1 MSDEFIFP
9 LNGLAAG
16 RNSFRL
22 HAQKAFFDSFENP
35 EILDADLSVAV
46 SVLRTGQVADVDCE
60 LEGTVTVPCDRCL
73 EDLVIAVDEHPR
85 LRFRFGEAVAD
96 DSDREREVIVLPAS
110 ATELDLRQVVYDYAC
125 LAVPLHKVHPDGGCN
140 PETLRFLK
148 AEELPESHSEAV
160 DSPFAGLKDLFKE
173 KGKR

>member
-1 MSDEFIFP
+1 MSEDFIFP

-16 RNSFRL
+16 RNTFRL
-22 HAQKAFFDSFENP
+22 HAHKAFFDSFENP

-85 LRFRFGEAVAD
+85 LRFRFGEAAAG
-96 DSDREREVIVLPAS
+96 DSDREREVVVLPAS
-110 ATELDLRQVVYDYAC
+110 ATGLDLRQVVYDYAC
-125 LAVPLHKVHPDGGCN
+125 LAVPLRKVHPDGGCN
-140 PETLRFLK
+140 PEALSFLTT
-148 AEELPESHSEAV
+148 EELPESPAEAA
-160 DSPFAGLKDLFKE
+160 DNPFAGLRELFKE